1 MIEDYWVGSLHF
13 SEPFGDDTLARLN
26 ALPPIQARNGKPTR
40 SGRNMSP
47 FTR

>member
-26 ALPPIQARNGKPTR
+26 ALPPFKPATAKPTR

-47 FTR
+47 STR